1 MAPEIVGSENYDY
14 SVDIWSLGILL
25 YEMLFGHSPFKANNT
40 NNIILNIKS
49 HELNY
54 DENNKKIS
62 NSCRDLIQ
70 KLLNMNPQK
79 RLKIKDILEHPYI
92 KKHSKKH
99 SFNKMLSASI
109 NEDKIKNLL
118 NKNLNDVN
126 KNISENEN
134 QNLKNKKEKGT
145 NIMNLN
151 SPDKLPCVKFI
162 SSKQLL
168 FKEIKEPKNQKKING
183 HKSNKQ
189 LAILAKFRYS
199 LNYQLE
205 KAKKSIE
212 NINFKNSQN
221 CTFEDIRD
229 NQILYEKKEN
239 YIRYKKYKSSKYN
252 NYYNFDNV
260 NMEECKNKNSIE
272 EKKSVSK
279 KNIIVENEFEDIVD
293 GFEEIEAIKRL
304 NKAYAK
310 YEKHNSE

>member
-1 MAPEIVGSENYDY
+1 M
-14 SVDIWSLGILL
+14 
-25 YEMLFGHSPFKANNT
+25 
-40 NNIILNIKS
+40 
-49 HELNY
+49 
-54 DENNKKIS
+54 
-62 NSCRDLIQ
+62 
-70 KLLNMNPQK
+70 
-79 RLKIKDILEHPYI
+79 
-92 KKHSKKH
+92 
-99 SFNKMLSASI
+99 
-109 NEDKIKNLL
+109 
-118 NKNLNDVN
+118 N
-126 KNISENEN
+126 KNIN
-134 QNLKNKKEKGT
+134 
-145 NIMNLN
+145 
-151 SPDKLPCVKFI
+151 
-162 SSKQLL
+162 
-168 FKEIKEPKNQKKING
+168 IKEPKNQKKING

-310 YEKHNSE
+310 YEKHNSEWNDIRTNILNNEHKSIIEIFFWYSFYYYIIIWYNL